1 MVRKVEQ
8 ERTQIY
14 QSGTDIEDMQE
25 KLLGEILVE
34 EGYCSKEDIEKA
46 LDVQKNYGGKIG
58 TILLNMGVITED
70 KLLKALSKQLGIEY
84 LKSVEGF
91 DLADIGVDH
100 KILKE
105 NNVFPFKED
114 EEFVHVVTNNPL
126 NIEVFSLI
134 ENTTGKQVKV
144 YLAKEEQLKEL
155 SLLFD
160 IEDVLAE
167 KDNLLDIDEEIDK
180 LKEIASEAPVI
191 KLVNNLLSKAVEE
204 NASDIHFE
212 ALKNIMK
219 VRFRIDGVLHTVETI
234 PQDMKLAVITRLKLI
249 SGMNIAEN
257 RLPQDGR
264 ISIKVAGK
272 EIDIRA
278 SSVPTQFGESFVLRL
293 LGKEDIDYSLESL
306 GFYQDHIDLIRKI
319 VRKPN
324 GIFLTT
330 GPTGS
335 GKTTTLYSI
344 LSELNSDDVKIITV
358 EDPVEYEFKGIS
370 QINVK
375 PDIGYTFAN
384 ALRSILRQ
392 DPDII
397 MVGEI
402 RDLETAE
409 IAIQASLTGH
419 LVLSTLHTNSALA
432 SISRLLDMGVEFFLL
447 KASIIGLMAQ
457 RLVRTLCPYCSHEIV
472 LPEEFKKAY
481 NVEELLEKY
490 PFVKYSPKKAEG
502 CQHCNY
508 TGYKGRTVIAEIV
521 PFDEEVIKRFDKE
534 KNFNKIEELGYRSMF
549 TDGLLKFLEG
559 RTSIDEVIRVAS

>member
-1 MVRKVEQ
+1 MQ
-8 ERTQIY
+8 TS
-14 QSGTDIEDMQE
+14 QSGTKTEIEE
-25 KLLGEILVE
+25 KLIGEIFLE

-46 LDVQKNYGGKIG
+46 LEVQKNYGGKLG
-58 TILLNMGVITED
+58 TILLNMGVITEE
-70 KLLKALSKQLGIEY
+70 KLLKALAKQLGLEY
-84 LKSVEGF
+84 IPSVEGYTVI
-91 DLADIGVDH
+91 DIGVDH

-105 NNVFPFKED
+105 NNIYPFKED
-114 EEFVHVVTNNPL
+114 EDFIHIVTNNPL
-126 NIEVFSLI
+126 NLEAFSLI

-144 YLAKEEQLKEL
+144 YLSKEENLKQLAVFL
-155 SLLFD
+155 DL
-160 IEDVLAE
+160 EDVLAE

-212 ALKNIMK
+212 ALKNVMK
-219 VRFRIDGVLHTVETI
+219 VRFRVDGILHTVETI

-264 ISIKVAGK
+264 ISVKVAGK

-293 LGKEDIDYSLESL
+293 LGKENIDYSLESL
-306 GFYQDHIDLIRKI
+306 GFYEDHINLIRQI

-358 EDPVEYEFKGIS
+358 EDPVEYEFKGIN

-457 RLVRTLCPYCSHEIV
+457 RLVRTLCPYCSQPV
-472 LPEEFKKAY
+472 SLPEEFKKAY
-481 NVEELLEKY
+481 KVEELLEKY
-490 PFVKYSPKKAEG
+490 PFVTYAPKKAEG
-502 CQHCNY
+502 CKHCNY
-508 TGYKGRTVIAEIV
+508 TGYKGRTIIAEIV
-521 PFDEEVIKRFDKE
+521 PFDEEVIKRFDRE
-534 KNFNKIEELGYRSMF
+534 KNFNRIEELGYRSMF
-549 TDGLLKFLEG
+549 TDGVLKVLEG
-559 RTSIDEVIRVAS
+559 KTSIEEVIRVAS